1 MFNLVPFDKRNR
13 GLSAADNRGTD
24 MDLFFENFFR
34 DPFSPAYFNGGRQMR
49 VDIRETEKEFIL
61 DADLPGIKKDQ
72 INMEVNDDQL
82 TISVVEDE
90 NKETKKEGYIYR
102 ERRYG
107 TISRSFPLTNI
118 DADKITAAF
127 ENGMLSVTL
136 PKKEPGLPTSR
147 RIDIA

>member
-1 MFNLVPFDKRNR
+1 
-13 GLSAADNRGTD
+13 
-24 MDLFFENFFR
+24 
-34 DPFSPAYFNGGRQMR
+34 MR

-61 DADLPGIKKDQ
+61 DADLPGIRKDQ

-82 TISVVEDE
+82 TVSVVEDE

-147 RIDIA
+147 KIDIA